1 MASDLHFTR
10 HTSEGTH
17 WWWAFRIKADHP
29 PWNKC
34 VWSTRAICRTLPGV
48 TKKALHSL
56 RRMCFK
62 SACSTK
68 LCHNE
73 KLCFLHEAKS
83 MENSHPHCVSGH
95 YWRSSQNAKKFYDV
109 GITKTELLSVLSM
122 KKWCLAV
129 QTNYRIALSLQST
142 ALHLFSAL
150 QNGYRPLVYRMSVT
164 TAAKCCTEKTTPG
177 ASCEPARSDH
187 SLKSSPGRLL
197 RCQHKAESACH
208 GYSWVAP

>member
-1 MASDLHFTR
+1 MFHQTMPEVRS
-10 HTSEGTH
+10 S
-17 WWWAFRIKADHP
+17 AFCMKPKAWRIP
-29 PWNKC
+29 ILTVP
-34 VWSTRAICRTLPGV
+34 
-48 TKKALHSL
+48 
-56 RRMCFK
+56 
-62 SACSTK
+62 
-68 LCHNE
+68 
-73 KLCFLHEAKS
+73 
-83 MENSHPHCVSGH
+83 GH

-129 QTNYRIALSLQST
+129 QTNYWIALSLQSI